1 MRALWRTAGRSKGD
15 GAGGIESQSELKEL
29 AESLTEKA
37 ESIRLFNS
45 DYENFRYEIF
55 RNHSGMAKK
64 VCLRVKIA

>member
-1 MRALWRTAGRSKGD
+1 MSALWRTAGRSK
-15 GAGGIESQSELKEL
+15 GGIESQSELKEL

>member
-1 MRALWRTAGRSKGD
+1 MSALWRTAGRSK
-15 GAGGIESQSELKEL
+15 GGIESQSELKEL

-45 DYENFRYEIF
+45 DYENFRYEFF

>member
-1 MRALWRTAGRSKGD
+1 MRALWRTAGRSK
-15 GAGGIESQSELKEL
+15 GGIESQSELKEL

-64 VCLRVKIA
+64 VCLSVKNA

>member
-1 MRALWRTAGRSKGD
+1 MSALWRTAARSK
-15 GAGGIESQSELKEL
+15 GGIESQSELKEL